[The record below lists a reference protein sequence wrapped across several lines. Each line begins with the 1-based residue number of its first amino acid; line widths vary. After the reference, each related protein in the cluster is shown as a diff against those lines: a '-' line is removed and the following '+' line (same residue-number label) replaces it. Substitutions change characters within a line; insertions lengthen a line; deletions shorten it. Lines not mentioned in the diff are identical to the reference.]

1 MNEFP
6 PTFSYFTHF
15 KLYVLQLKTHENSIS
30 YVDSSNAAIVCL
42 TGAGLMLLYAKYK
55 MKTIKKPIVHESV
68 KHIAIVGGGGAGGSG
83 SANTQEKGTN
93 AFRSVN
99 VAHID

>member
-1 MNEFP
+1 M
-6 PTFSYFTHF
+6 
-15 KLYVLQLKTHENSIS
+15 VLQLKTHANSIA

-42 TGAGLMLLYAKYK
+42 TGSGLMLLYAKYK

-68 KHIAIVGGGGAGGSG
+68 KHIAIVGGGGSAG

-93 AFRSVN
+93 LV
-99 VAHID
+99 VCMWLIQID